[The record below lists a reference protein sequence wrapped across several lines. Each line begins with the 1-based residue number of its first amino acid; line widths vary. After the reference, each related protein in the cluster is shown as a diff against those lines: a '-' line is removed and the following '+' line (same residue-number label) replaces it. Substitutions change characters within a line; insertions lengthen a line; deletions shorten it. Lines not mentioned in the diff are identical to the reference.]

1 MSVGGKRLKELR
13 DKLDSELEFDLG
25 EHAKELFE
33 LRFKASAEGI
43 ANPSRISQL
52 RREIARIN
60 TLLSERQMNIRGAQ
74 PRS

>member
-1 MSVGGKRLKELR
+1 VSSGVKKLEELR
-13 DKLDSELEFDLG
+13 DKLDSELEFDLA
-25 EHAKELFE
+25 EHKKELFD

-52 RREIARIN
+52 RREIARVN
-60 TLLSERQMNIRGAQ
+60 TLLTERQMNIRGAQ

>member
-1 MSVGGKRLKELR
+1 VSVGGKKLQEMR
-13 DKLDSELEFDLG
+13 DKLDSELEFELG
-25 EHAKELFE
+25 EHKKELFD

-60 TLLSERQMNIRGAQ
+60 TLLSERQQNIRGAQ
-74 PRS
+74 PRA